1 MHFTKMND
9 KAIARA
15 QSKACGLCCTK
26 LESFGVTIGKTE
38 ILRDINLHIHC
49 GELTALIGP
58 NGAGKT
64 TLLKA
69 IMGEVPHTGTLRF
82 LDIKNCH
89 TRKPLIGYVPQKL
102 EFDSGS
108 PISVLDLF
116 SAGLT
121 ARPVFWGHTA
131 RQREHT
137 AEILSVVQAEHLLD
151 RRLGDLSGGEL
162 QRVLLALALEPC
174 PDLLLMDEPV
184 SGVDAHGR
192 ELFYNMV
199 SCLRQDYDLSII
211 LVSHDLAMV
220 ARHADRV
227 LFIDHTLLCS
237 GTPQEVFSS
246 ENIRRT
252 YGYVFQ
258 GGINEQDSF
267 LTGHNIKGVGA

>member
-1 MHFTKMND
+1 MYD
-9 KAIARA
+9 RAITRK
-15 QSKACGLCCTK
+15 QSQACGLCCTK

-49 GELTALIGP
+49 GELTALVGP

-69 IMGEVPHTGTLRF
+69 IIGEVPHSGTVRF

-89 TRKPLIGYVPQKL
+89 TRKPLVGYVPQKL
-102 EFDSGS
+102 EFDPGA

-116 SAGLT
+116 SAGLS
-121 ARPVFWGHTA
+121 ARPIFLGHSSQ
-131 RQREHT
+131 QREH
-137 AEILSVVQAEHLLD
+137 AAAILSVVQAEHLLE

-192 ELFYNMV
+192 ELFYNIV
-199 SCLRQDYDLSII
+199 SDLRQRYDLSII
-211 LVSHDLAMV
+211 LVSHDLVMV

-227 LFIDHTLLCS
+227 VFIDRTLQCV
-237 GTPQEVFSS
+237 GTPQEVFSCD
-246 ENIRRT
+246 NIKRA
-252 YGYVFQ
+252 YGFVYQ
-258 GGINEQDSF
+258 QNIEGKDSSF
-267 LTGHNIKGVGA
+267 EYKIKGVGA

>member
-1 MHFTKMND
+1 MNN
-9 KAIARA
+9 KPIAKT

-49 GELTALIGP
+49 GELTALVGP

-64 TLLKA
+64 TLLRA
-69 IMGEVPHTGTLRF
+69 IMGEVPHTGTLNF
-82 LDIKNCH
+82 LDIKDCY
-89 TRKPLIGYVPQKL
+89 TRKPLVGYVPQKL
-102 EFDSGS
+102 EFDPGA

-116 SAGLT
+116 SAGLS
-121 ARPVFWGHTA
+121 ARPIFLGHTKQ
-131 RQREHT
+131 QRDH
-137 AEILSVVQAEHLLD
+137 AESSLSVVHGEHLLD

-162 QRVLLALALEPC
+162 QRVLLALALDPC

-184 SGVDAHGR
+184 SGVDPHGR

-199 SCLRQDYDLSII
+199 SNLRRQYDLSII

-227 LFIDHTLLCS
+227 VFIDRTLHCE
-237 GTPQEVFSS
+237 GTPAEVFNN
-246 ENIRRT
+246 EKIVRD
-252 YGYVFQ
+252 YGFVGQESAAGTRLFPGEYK
-258 GGINEQDSF
+258 NE
-267 LTGHNIKGVGA
+267 GVGA